1 VTTGRPSA
9 GLLASVLLTVSVLLM
24 VLGIVTWVSAPPD
37 SETSFVGA
45 VYVGLGLV
53 VGLLALVTWTLRQRD
68 S

>member
-1 VTTGRPSA
+1 MCCGQTRARQVASWLA
-9 GLLASVLLTVSVLLM
+9 GL
-24 VLGIVTWVSAPPD
+24 
-37 SETSFVGA
+37 